1 MFRSLIMVLLA
12 SLWLS
17 GCGGMRLVDSEV
29 RSFASA
35 PPVPAGARYRFE
47 RLPSQQADAAA
58 QAQLEALAQQALA
71 KVGLQHDEAAP
82 SYSVQVTFGLRV
94 DRYSPWLPPENGWGP
109 GWNPAWGRRGSF
121 AMMMEPPYYW
131 RQLSL
136 ILRDL
141 HTQQLVY
148 ETHAAHDGPWADT
161 AALLPAMLDAA
172 LQGFPNPPPGPRRI
186 TIEIPR

>member
-1 MFRSLIMVLLA
+1 MFRSLILALLA
-12 SLWLS
+12 TLWLS

-35 PPVPAGARYRFE
+35 APVPAGARYRFE

-58 QAQLEALAQQALA
+58 QTQLESLAQQALA
-71 KVGLQHDEAAP
+71 KVGLQRDEAAP
-82 SYSVQVTFGLRV
+82 SYSVQVTLGMRV
-94 DRYSPWLPPENGWGP
+94 DPYSPWLPPEYGWVP
-109 GWNPAWGRRGSF
+109 GINRHHGF
-121 AMMMEPPYYW
+121 AMMEPPYYW
-131 RQLSL
+131 RQVSL

-148 ETHAAHDGPWADT
+148 ETHAAHDGSWADT

-172 LQGFPNPPPGPRRI
+172 LQGFPTPPPGPRRI

>member
-1 MFRSLIMVLLA
+1 MFRSLILVLLA

-17 GCGGMRLVDSEV
+17 GCAGMRLVDSEV

-47 RLPSQQADAAA
+47 RLPSQQADAAP
-58 QAQLEALAQQALA
+58 QAQLEAMAQQALA
-71 KVGLQHDEAAP
+71 KVGLQHDDTAA
-82 SYSVQVTFGLRV
+82 SYSVQVSFGLRV
-94 DRYSPWLPPENGWGP
+94 DRHSPWRPPENGWGL
-109 GWNPAWGRRGSF
+109 GWNLGLGRHGSF

-131 RQLSL
+131 RQVSL

-141 HTQQLVY
+141 HTQQVVY
-148 ETHAAHDGPWADT
+148 ETHAAHDGPWSDT
-161 AALLPAMLDAA
+161 AVLLPAMLDAA
-172 LQGFPNPPPGPRRI
+172 LQDFPTPAPGLRRI

>member
-12 SLWLS
+12 TLWLS

-35 PPVPAGARYRFE
+35 PVIPAGASYRFE

-58 QAQLEALAQQALA
+58 QTQLETLAQQALA
-71 KVGLQHDEAAP
+71 KVGLLRDEAAA
-82 SYSVQVTFGLRV
+82 SYSVQVSFGMRV
-94 DRYSPWLPPENGWGP
+94 DPQSPWLPPENGWGP
-109 GWNPAWGRRGSF
+109 GWNQGLGRRGSF
-121 AMMMEPPYYW
+121 AMMEPPYYW
-131 RQLSL
+131 RQVGLT
-136 ILRDL
+136 LRDL
-141 HTQQLVY
+141 RTQQLVY

-161 AALLPAMLDAA
+161 AAVLPAMLDAA
-172 LQGFPNPPPGPRRI
+172 LQGFPNPLPGVHHI